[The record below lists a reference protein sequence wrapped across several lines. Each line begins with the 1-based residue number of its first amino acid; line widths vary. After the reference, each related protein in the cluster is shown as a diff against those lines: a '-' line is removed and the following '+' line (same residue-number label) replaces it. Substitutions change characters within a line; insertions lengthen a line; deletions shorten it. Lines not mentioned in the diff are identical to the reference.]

1 MNAYLTSRGY
11 PTTKPL
17 DPLVAS
23 QLLEDLQIASLLNSQ
38 QCMMSDVIYTS
49 PTNGWTKG
57 TMYIMKRKFK
67 HYKTNNLL
75 LPQTIEYKKRALH
88 MMLEIQVLAWDRH
101 TNVVGL
107 NQLIG
112 SQHLDNYNL
121 LQKMSMQLIAIF
133 SYILFISND

>member
-57 TMYIMKRKFK
+57 TMYIMKKKFK

-88 MMLEIQVLAWDRH
+88 MMLEIQVLAWARH
-101 TNVVGL
+101 TKCGGVKPVNWIPTSR
-107 NQLIG
+107 QLQ
-112 SQHLDNYNL
+112 SFTKDVN
-121 LQKMSMQLIAIF
+121 AINC
-133 SYILFISND
+133 YLFVYSFYFK